1 MSVDMGPFE
10 QAEAPAT
17 LREVAERLGL
27 SGAGMASGDTWWM
40 SGELEA
46 LAVPAAGRRL
56 VASARASVKGGTLGS
71 DAWWLVRL
79 DSEVEVAL
87 ASWVAP
93 DASESLRMLFPPRLR
108 PVVRQQASRIADAR
122 PRSSPQSPQ
131 PIWGRV
137 QRLAPERP
145 GDLLGRDVHSSR
157 SSTESRPMTIMLL
170 C

>member
-1 MSVDMGPFE
+1 MSEDMGPFE

-17 LREVAERLGL
+17 LREVADRLGL

-40 SGELEA
+40 SGALEA

-56 VASARASVKGGTLGS
+56 VASARASVRGGTLGN

-93 DASESLRMLFPPRLR
+93 DASESLRMLLSPTLGRG
-108 PVVRQQASRIADAR
+108 QWYAEQASRIADAA
-122 PRSSPQSPQ
+122 PSLIAAVPQ
-131 PIWGRV
+131 PIWGT
-137 QRLAPERP
+137 RP
-145 GDLLGRDVHSSR
+145 QARALKAV
-157 SSTESRPMTIMLL
+157 
-170 C
+170 